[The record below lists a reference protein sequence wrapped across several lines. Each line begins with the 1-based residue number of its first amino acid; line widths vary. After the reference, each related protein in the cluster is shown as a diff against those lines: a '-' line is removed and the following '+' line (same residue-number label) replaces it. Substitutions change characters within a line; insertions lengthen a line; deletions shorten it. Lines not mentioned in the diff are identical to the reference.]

1 MSSAALALVLGAAVI
16 HAYWNLLQKRVGG
29 GAPLAWLTAALATAI
44 YLPAVVAWC
53 LWKRPEITVLG
64 WVFLVGTGLI
74 HVVYY
79 LVLQRGYREADLS
92 LVYPIARGS
101 GPMFSVAGAVL
112 FFGERP
118 SAMAWVGIG
127 LVLTA
132 VGIISLGGAAL
143 RADPARVA
151 RGRQWGLAT
160 GACIAAYTLW
170 DKHAMA
176 VIGLP
181 PLLHDYASA
190 VVTTVVLLPAGIR
203 GRVEWQGTWRVHRW
217 KIAGIAFFRALSF
230 IMILSALAFTPVS
243 AVAPAREISILL
255 GVAFGSRLLA
265 EGDTARR
272 LGASAMMLA
281 GLSLIALG

>member
-1 MSSAALALVLGAAVI
+1 MSSAALALVLSAAFI
-16 HAYWNLLQKRVGG
+16 HAYWNLLQKRVAG
-29 GAPLAWLTAALATAI
+29 GAPLAWLTAALAAVI
-44 YLPAVVAWC
+44 YLPVVVAWC
-53 LWKRPEITVLG
+53 VWKRPEISLLG
-64 WVFLVGTGLI
+64 WIFFLGTGLI

-92 LVYPIARGS
+92 LVYPVARGS

-118 SAMAWVGIG
+118 SPLAWAGIA
-127 LVLTA
+127 LVLA
-132 VGIISLGGAAL
+132 SVGVISLGGAAL

-151 RGRQWGLAT
+151 RGRRWGLAT

-190 VVTTVVLLPAGIR
+190 IVTTVVLLPAGVR
-203 GRVEWQGTWRVHRW
+203 GRAEWQASWRAHRW
-217 KIAGIAFFRALSF
+217 EITGIAFFRALSF
-230 IMILSALAFTPVS
+230 ILILSALAFTPVS

-281 GLSLIALG
+281 GLALIAGG